1 MKMETIKAGHT
12 FAFLQFQGVIN
23 DKGTFINKVYERHR
37 RKKKELGLLADLIC
51 LDSFEGPSGKYLVS
65 ACPVCISASSM
76 I

>member
-23 DKGTFINKVYERHR
+23 DKGTFINKVYGHR
-37 RKKKELGLLADLIC
+37 RKKRTGLLADLIC

>member
-1 MKMETIKAGHT
+1 MTKAHSLIKST
-12 FAFLQFQGVIN
+12 DIEE
-23 DKGTFINKVYERHR
+23 KRT
-37 RKKKELGLLADLIC
+37 GLLADLIC

>member
-23 DKGTFINKVYERHR
+23 DKGTFINKIYWHE
-37 RKKKELGLLADLIC
+37 KITGFLADLIC

-65 ACPVCISASSM
+65 ACSVSM
-76 I
+76 HHILS